1 MLNVLLASTQLRAHH
16 LALIVLKVS
25 TLGFLAVRRVLI
37 VKLVSMEIIQVY
49 LAVASVPRAPT
60 KEIKVQLHV
69 SNVMQVNT
77 LTALEENVLVNVF
90 HVEQEHMAPLLEQCL
105 RSRARNVLKA
115 LIQYLLVLSQTKL
128 ARIVQEALIQTTSGL
143 WT

>member
-1 MLNVLLASTQLRAHH
+1 
-16 LALIVLKVS
+16 
-25 TLGFLAVRRVLI
+25 
-37 VKLVSMEIIQVY
+37 
-49 LAVASVPRAPT
+49 
-60 KEIKVQLHV
+60 
-69 SNVMQVNT
+69 MQVNT
-77 LTALEENVLVNVF
+77 CAALEENVLVNVF

-105 RSRARNVLKA
+105 RSLARNVLKA